1 MDKYLS
7 ELLSAGTPDYTIM
20 LLQGILMCLW
30 YDYGVTLQKLEE
42 TQYTATFFEAI
53 FQKVPNLK
61 QDFEVK
67 RFILGL
73 SALVVN
79 ADMPQV
85 VKENYGN
92 IIKALIFLS
101 KKSIDIRQME
111 ENKKEEMAEVQLE
124 APGEIIEDED
134 DMGVDIESDEDED
147 DWEFGDD
154 EEDCD
159 GDDQLYI
166 SPLDEVDEVLHFHE
180 KLRML

>member
-1 MDKYLS
+1 
-7 ELLSAGTPDYTIM
+7 
-20 LLQGILMCLW
+20 
-30 YDYGVTLQKLEE
+30 
-42 TQYTATFFEAI
+42 
-53 FQKVPNLK
+53 
-61 QDFEVK
+61 
-67 RFILGL
+67 
-73 SALVVN
+73 
-79 ADMPQV
+79 MPQV

-111 ENKKEEMAEVQLE
+111 ENKKEEMAEVEQE

-166 SPLDEVDEVLHFHE
+166 SPLDKVDEVLHFHE
-180 KLRML
+180 KLHML